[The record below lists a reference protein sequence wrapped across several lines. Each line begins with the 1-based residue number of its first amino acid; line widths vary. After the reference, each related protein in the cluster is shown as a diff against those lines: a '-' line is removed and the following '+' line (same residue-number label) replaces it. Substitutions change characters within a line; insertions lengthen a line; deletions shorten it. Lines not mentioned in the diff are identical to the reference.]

1 MKNYIPNPHSLLMG
15 FFVLIVVSSSSSLKA
30 QEKKRLSQS
39 IIINNGDTI
48 INGRK
53 LSEAN
58 KEEQIRLR
66 KEFKEMEG
74 NLKIAGEPNEQR
86 VIIRRNN
93 GKEQDITID
102 LKGKKPHILRWEDDI
117 EHEFKF
123 NPGDKMPGDIHVFK
137 FNGDSL
143 MFGLNTD
150 TLLKGFRF
158 KMDGLDSNLKKRI
171 ITMHRDLDM
180 RTPGAGRRMMPPV
193 TFERSEFPDFRE
205 RNNSSSFNYNYTD
218 KDGISSRMNIR
229 IVDAEKDK
237 LKKITGSESDPAGL
251 DIKDLTLFPNFSNGK
266 AGLSFNLDG
275 RGATKIKILS
285 ADLKAVFT
293 DEIASFQGNYMKQIS
308 LPQNGVYYITIS
320 QNSKWF
326 VKKLIKN

>member
-58 KEEQIRLR
+58 KEERIRLR
-66 KEFKEMEG
+66 KE
-74 NLKIAGEPNEQR
+74 
-86 VIIRRNN
+86 
-93 GKEQDITID
+93 
-102 LKGKKPHILRWEDDI
+102 
-117 EHEFKF
+117 
-123 NPGDKMPGDIHVFK
+123 FK

-158 KMDGLDSNLKKRI
+158 KMDGLDSNLRKRI

-205 RNNSSSFNYNYTD
+205 RNNTSAFNYNYTD

-229 IVDAEKDK
+229 ISDAEKDK
-237 LKKITGSESDPAGL
+237 LKKITGSESNPASL
-251 DIKDLTLFPNFSNGK
+251 DIKDMTLFPNFSNGK
-266 AGLSFNLDG
+266 IGLSFNLES
-275 RGATKIKILS
+275 RGTTRVRILDS
-285 ADLKAVFT
+285 DLKQVFS
-293 DEIASFQGNYMKQIS
+293 DDAANFNGNYMKQVS
-308 LPQNGVYYITIS
+308 LPKNGIYYITVS
-320 QNSKWF
+320 QNANWY
-326 VKKLIKN
+326 VRKLIKD

>member
-15 FFVLIVVSSSSSLKA
+15 FFVLIVFSSGSSLKA

-74 NLKIAGEPNEQR
+74 SLKMAGEPNEQR

-93 GKEQDITID
+93 GKDSEIIIRGTEKQPLVLNWDD
-102 LKGKKPHILRWEDDI
+102 GKVRNRNFDD
-117 EHEFKF
+117 KW
-123 NPGDKMPGDIHVFK
+123 PDGVQVYK

-143 MFGLNTD
+143 MLSMRD
-150 TLLKGFRF
+150 TLMKGFPF
-158 KMDGLDSNLKKRI
+158 ALDSNLRKRI
-171 ITMHRDLDM
+171 ISMHRDLDM
-180 RTPGAGRRMMPPV
+180 RTPGAGRRMLPPM

-205 RNNSSSFNYNYTD
+205 RSNSSSFNYNYTD

-229 IVDAEKDK
+229 ISDAEKDK
-237 LKKITGSESDPAGL
+237 LKKITGSDSDPADL

-266 AGLSFNLDG
+266 TGLSFNLES
-275 RGATKIKILS
+275 RGTTRVRILDS
-285 ADLKAVFT
+285 DLKQVFS
-293 DEIASFQGNYMKQIS
+293 DEAASFNGNYMKQVS
-308 LPQNGVYYITIS
+308 LPKNGIYYITVS
-320 QNSKWF
+320 QNANWF
-326 VKKLIKN
+326 VRKLIKD